1 MDPQQPVEASVDTVI
16 QTAIQLEEMG
26 RDFYLSLVAAT
37 VDPAVAAVCRRLAA
51 EETQHEAT
59 FRRMRSD
66 LASQGKTFLTPD
78 ATLAQ
83 ARQTARQA
91 ILPDS
96 ATVARLA
103 RTARLADLL
112 DVAIQTERNAIQF
125 YSALARCLPPG
136 TAVDSVIHQEK
147 NHLRALEAARRPLTT
162 KL

>member
-1 MDPQQPVEASVDTVI
+1 MDPQLPVEASVDTVI

-37 VDPAVAAVCRRLAA
+37 GDPTLAAVCRRLAA
-51 EETQHEAT
+51 EETQHQAA
-59 FRRMRSD
+59 FQRMRSD
-66 LASQGKTFLTPD
+66 LASQGKTFLASD

-83 ARQTARQA
+83 ARQAARNA

-103 RTARLADLL
+103 RTGRLADLL
-112 DVAIQTERNAIQF
+112 NMAIQTEWNAIQF
-125 YSALARCLPPG
+125 YTALARHLPPG
-136 TAVDSVIHQEK
+136 TAVDSVIQQEQD
-147 NHLRALEAARRPLTT
+147 HLRALEAVRRPPTT